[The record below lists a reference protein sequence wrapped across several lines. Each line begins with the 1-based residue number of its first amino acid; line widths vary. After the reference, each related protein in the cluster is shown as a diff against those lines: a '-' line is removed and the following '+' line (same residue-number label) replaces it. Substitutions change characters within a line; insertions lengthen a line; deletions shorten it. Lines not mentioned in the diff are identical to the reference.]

1 MDHQYLRELYI
12 SLHGQKIVM
21 NAMGIQIDNGMGG
34 KIELTG
40 PQVSVNS
47 GALEVI

>member
-1 MDHQYLRELYI
+1 MAI
-12 SLHGQKIVM
+12 STIAGDKIVFT
-21 NAMGIQIDNGMGG
+21 AAGVTIETSGG
-34 KIELTG
+34 AKIELTG